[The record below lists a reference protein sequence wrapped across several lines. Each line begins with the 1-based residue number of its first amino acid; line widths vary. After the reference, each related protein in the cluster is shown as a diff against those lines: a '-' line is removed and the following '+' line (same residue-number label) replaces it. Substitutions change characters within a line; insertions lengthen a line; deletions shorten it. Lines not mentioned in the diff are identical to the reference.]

1 MFSWETKY
9 STKMDSEN
17 ANNMEQ
23 KEIKG
28 DNNFVNKIVYPD
40 DFKIKAKQKL
50 F

>member
-1 MFSWETKY
+1 
-9 STKMDSEN
+9 MDSEN

-23 KEIKG
+23 KEIKA
-28 DNNFVNKIVYPD
+28 DNNFVNKIVSPD